1 MVGMSLSSSAGS
13 FHLSSGAMVSGGMQ
27 VGALSNRDGV
37 SMRNVNGARPLDG
50 STAVLGINGPAG
62 IVLGALSRS
71 SVALNVS
78 LCVSWVII
86 IRSSLRGKA
95 GWSGRVG

>member
-1 MVGMSLSSSAGS
+1 MVRMSLSSSAGS

-37 SMRNVNGARPLDG
+37 SMVNVNGARPLDG
-50 STAVLGINGPAG
+50 STAVLGIDGPTG
-62 IVLGALSRS
+62 IVMGAFSRS

-78 LCVSWVII
+78 PCVSWVTIGK
-86 IRSSLRGKA
+86 SSGPYFKKM
-95 GWSGRVG
+95 